1 MADTQ
6 GGHLLCDV
14 SILRIDACKKRIAVQ
29 IQTFRSGGGGGQV
42 IQDPEIREGRLPK
55 ILLPLQASVWPKNK
69 GGPSPSP
76 GSAKLFSCTI
86 DDCAPDITAEL
97 APPMSILEGMKL
109 AASSYL
115 NFPLPRVTSTS
126 GCRTPSVS
134 HRLDVLK

>member
-1 MADTQ
+1 MPVRSVLQ
-6 GGHLLCDV
+6 W
-14 SILRIDACKKRIAVQ
+14 Q
-29 IQTFRSGGGGGQV
+29 IQTFRSGGGGSGRT
-42 IQDPEIREGRLPK
+42 DPEIRGGGRQK
-55 ILLPLQASVWPKNK
+55 IFLPLQASVWPKNK

-97 APPMSILEGMKL
+97 ALPMSILEGMKL